1 MHDEK
6 GREIPDQTPVALP
19 IGWKAPPTLHE
30 QIQRYIRNEVSRQA
44 AEAGSESFEEADDFY
59 VEDDP
64 DMNSPYEIDDG
75 LAPWDEKSAQKE
87 ALEHAEAEVVKK
99 LKPPSQGQ
107 QKAPAAGAS
116 GSSPGGGG
124 AEASRQG

>member
-44 AEAGSESFEEADDFY
+44 AELGEETFEEADDFY

-64 DMNSPYEIDDG
+64 EMRSPYEIDDG
-75 LAPWDEKSAQKE
+75 LAPWDEKTVRKE
-87 ALEHAEAEVVKK
+87 ALEAAEAEVLKK
-99 LKPPSQGQ
+99 LNRSPQE
-107 QKAPAAGAS
+107 QKAPSAGAS
-116 GSSPGGGG
+116 GSGNGSAG
-124 AEASRQG
+124 AEASSKG